1 MGLPKAAA
9 VTLSAR
15 WTEGVLLKRDVFST
29 VERGRFRED
38 SGEVEGVLR
47 RLDQVPVGSYPLAR
61 DLFAPERRALALA
74 RDLNV
79 GPKLLW
85 AGRQA
90 LVRGFID
97 GVALHLAKPHGDLAY
112 FRSAKRALRKL
123 HRAGICHND
132 LAKEQ
137 NWLRGSDGRAY
148 VTDFQLAAC
157 FKTRGRLF
165 RIAAYEDLRTLLKQQ
180 RSYAPEALTPRERK
194 ILARK
199 SLVASIW
206 LATGKKVYR
215 AITRGLFN
223 FTDREGGGR
232 RLVNDAPVLIDLI
245 RKNPGVRDT
254 AIVAFADRRTGVG
267 LYAFVE
273 ADQLAL
279 EAQLRGELTAAKGPK
294 PPEHIQ
300 VVQALPRD
308 AAGKPRTEI
317 LQLVAMNQLDLIE
330 PMMTSDADRAFLKS
344 ILEQRKNLRDRFNFE
359 AADLAPAPPHPTD
372 VVTREGG
379 GSSIPE
385 SFEIRSKIWRREYR
399 RPPEERPLGRVSKD
413 GRAHRFLS
421 SFEARKSSQ

>member
-1 MGLPKAAA
+1 MSLPKDDAA
-9 VTLSAR
+9 TLSAR

-29 VERGRFRED
+29 VERGRFRD
-38 SGEVEGVLR
+38 DAGEVDAVLR
-47 RLDQVPVGSYPLAR
+47 RLDQVPLWSYPLAR
-61 DLFAPERRALALA
+61 HLFARERRALTLA
-74 RDLNV
+74 RDLDV
-79 GPKLLW
+79 GPKLKW
-85 AGRQA
+85 AGRRA

-112 FRSAKRALRKL
+112 FRSAKLALRKL

-157 FKTRGRLF
+157 FKKRSRLF
-165 RIAAYEDLRTLLKQQ
+165 RIAAYEDLRHLLKHK
-180 RSYAPEALTPRERK
+180 RSYAPQALTPMERK

-199 SLVASIW
+199 SFVASIW
-206 LATGKKVYR
+206 LKTGKKVYQ

-232 RLVNDAPVLIDLI
+232 RLVNDAPVLIELI
-245 RKNPGVRDT
+245 RKNPDVRDT

-273 ADQLAL
+273 ADKVAL
-279 EAQLRGELTAAKGPK
+279 EKQLRSELAAAKGVK

-300 VVQALPRD
+300 VVHALPRD

-330 PMMTSDADRAFLKS
+330 PLITSDVDRAFMKD
-344 ILEQRKNLRDRFNFE
+344 ILESRKNLRDRFNFE
-359 AADLAPAPPHPTD
+359 SADMD
-372 VVTREGG
+372 
-379 GSSIPE
+379 
-385 SFEIRSKIWRREYR
+385 
-399 RPPEERPLGRVSKD
+399 RPSN
-413 GRAHRFLS
+413 
-421 SFEARKSSQ
+421 

>member
-1 MGLPKAAA
+1 MKLPKEDAA
-9 VTLSAR
+9 TLVAR

-29 VERGRFRED
+29 VERGRFRSD
-38 SGEVEGVLR
+38 AGEVDAVLR
-47 RLDQVPVGSYPLAR
+47 RLDFVPWWSVIPAHH
-61 DLFAPERRALALA
+61 LFARERRALALA
-74 RDLNV
+74 KGLHV
-79 GPKLLW
+79 GPELLW
-85 AGRQA
+85 AGRRA

-97 GVALHLAKPHGDLAY
+97 GVALHLAKPFGDAAY
-112 FRSAKRALRKL
+112 FRSAKLALRRL

-137 NWLRGSDGRAY
+137 NWLVGRDGRAY

-157 FKTRGRLF
+157 FKTRSRLF
-165 RIAAYEDLRTLLKQQ
+165 RIAAYEDLRHLLKHK
-180 RSYAPEALTPRERK
+180 RSYAADALTPKERK

-199 SLVASIW
+199 SLVASVW
-206 LATGKKVYR
+206 LVTGKKVYR

-232 RLVNDAPVLIDLI
+232 RLVNDAPVLVDLI
-245 RKNPGVRDT
+245 RRNPAVHDT

-273 ADQLAL
+273 AGQAGL
-279 EAQLRGELTAAKGPK
+279 EAQLRDELAAAKGPK

-330 PMMTSDADRAFLKS
+330 PMMRSDTDRAFLKG

-359 AADLAPAPPHPTD
+359 ADLPA
-372 VVTREGG
+372 
-379 GSSIPE
+379 S
-385 SFEIRSKIWRREYR
+385 
-399 RPPEERPLGRVSKD
+399 
-413 GRAHRFLS
+413 
-421 SFEARKSSQ
+421 

>member
-1 MGLPKAAA
+1 MSLPKDDAAI
-9 VTLSAR
+9 LSAR

-29 VERGRFRED
+29 VERGRFRD
-38 SGEVEGVLR
+38 DAGEVDAVLR
-47 RLDQVPVGSYPLAR
+47 RLDQVPLWSYPLAR
-61 DLFAPERRALALA
+61 HLFARERRALTLA
-74 RDLNV
+74 RDLDV

-112 FRSAKRALRKL
+112 FRSAKLALREL

-157 FKTRGRLF
+157 FKTRSRLF
-165 RIAAYEDLRTLLKQQ
+165 RIAAYEDLRHLLKHK
-180 RSYAPEALTPRERK
+180 RSYAPQALTPMERK

-199 SLVASIW
+199 SFVASIW
-206 LATGKKVYR
+206 LKTGKKVYQ

-232 RLVNDAPVLIDLI
+232 RLVNDAPVLIELI
-245 RKNPGVRDT
+245 RKNPDVRDT

-273 ADQLAL
+273 ADEVAL
-279 EAQLRGELTAAKGPK
+279 EKQLRSELSSVKGVK

-300 VVQALPRD
+300 VVHALPRD

-317 LQLVAMNQLDLIE
+317 LQLVAMNQVDLIE
-330 PMMTSDADRAFLKS
+330 PLIKNEVDRAFLKD
-344 ILEQRKNLRDRFNFE
+344 ILESRKNLRDRFNFE
-359 AADLAPAPPHPTD
+359 SADMD
-372 VVTREGG
+372 
-379 GSSIPE
+379 
-385 SFEIRSKIWRREYR
+385 
-399 RPPEERPLGRVSKD
+399 RPSN
-413 GRAHRFLS
+413 
-421 SFEARKSSQ
+421 

>member
-1 MGLPKAAA
+1 MSLPKDDAAI
-9 VTLSAR
+9 LSAR

-29 VERGRFRED
+29 VERGRFRD
-38 SGEVEGVLR
+38 DAGEVDAVLR
-47 RLDQVPVGSYPLAR
+47 RLDQVPAWSYPLAR
-61 DLFAPERRALALA
+61 HLFARERRALALA
-74 RDLNV
+74 RDLDV

-97 GVALHLAKPHGDLAY
+97 GVALHLARPHGDLAY
-112 FRSAKRALRKL
+112 FRSAKLALRKL

-137 NWLRGSDGRAY
+137 NWLRGSNGRAY

-157 FKTRGRLF
+157 FKSRSRLF
-165 RIAAYEDLRTLLKQQ
+165 RIAAYEDLRHLLKHK
-180 RSYAPEALTPRERK
+180 RSYASQALTPMERK

-199 SLVASIW
+199 SFVASIW
-206 LATGKKVYR
+206 LKTGKKVYQ

-245 RKNPGVRDT
+245 RKNPDVRDT

-273 ADQLAL
+273 ADEVAL
-279 EAQLRGELTAAKGPK
+279 EKQLRGELAAARGVK

-300 VVQALPRD
+300 VVHALPRD

-330 PMMTSDADRAFLKS
+330 PLITSEVDRAFMKD
-344 ILEQRKNLRDRFNFE
+344 ILESRKNLRDRFNFE
-359 AADLAPAPPHPTD
+359 
-372 VVTREGG
+372 
-379 GSSIPE
+379 SSE
-385 SFEIRSKIWRREYR
+385 LNSR
-399 RPPEERPLGRVSKD
+399 
-413 GRAHRFLS
+413 
-421 SFEARKSSQ
+421 